1 MQRSL
6 GVRIAPPRDRNKI
19 RKDVF
24 RLRRQLGIDP
34 RTYINIVKL
43 LELVLPIIDP
53 LFHLVPVDDKELPGR
68 YAETRP
74 TEHAIYVKQ
83 SVYLAAERG
92 VGWARMILAHEL
104 GHYFYHGPADVVY
117 AHVDRN
123 ERIDPTIDPERQAD
137 VFAAEFLAPSGELK
151 GMTPKQIENAYG
163 ISITAAKNQ
172 LQQANN
178 LVRRHAKK
186 QKSGQAKSRTADRSN
201 HLLWSRRLRD
211 RSAVDM

>member
-6 GVRIAPPRDRNKI
+6 GVRIAPSRDRNKI

-34 RTYINIVKL
+34 RTYIDIVRV

-53 LFHLVPVDDKELPGR
+53 LFHLVPIDDKDLPGR

-74 TEHAIYVKQ
+74 TDHAIYVKQ

-104 GHYFYHGPADVVY
+104 GHYFYHGPSDVVY
-117 AHVDRN
+117 ARIDRN
-123 ERIDPTIDPERQAD
+123 ERIDPAIDPERQAD

-151 GMTPKQIENAYG
+151 GMTPKQIEGAYG
-163 ISITAAKNQ
+163 ISVTAAKNQ

-178 LVRRHAKK
+178 LVRRHARK
-186 QKSGQAKSRTADRSN
+186 QKKRSGKKPDR
-201 HLLWSRRLRD
+201 
-211 RSAVDM
+211 